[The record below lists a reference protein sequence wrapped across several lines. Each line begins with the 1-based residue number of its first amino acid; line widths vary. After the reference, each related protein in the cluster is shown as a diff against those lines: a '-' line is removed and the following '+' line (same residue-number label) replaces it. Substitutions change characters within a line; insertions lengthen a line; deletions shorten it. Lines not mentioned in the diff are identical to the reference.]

1 LTEGE
6 QTGECLKNSDEE
18 LRRRKI
24 INRKLG
30 SRTEKLEYMDL
41 ALSNYDRSVFN
52 SVKLIIPNYNLTEL
66 PN

>member
-1 LTEGE
+1 MTEGE

-24 INRKLG
+24 INCKLG

-41 ALSNYDRSVFN
+41 ALSNYDRLF
-52 SVKLIIPNYNLTEL
+52 LIPLN
-66 PN
+66 